1 MIECINN
8 LKYCFYCYVFLMKN
22 LEEGVSRYLE
32 TLPLVEVEKKLS
44 SAEIMDL
51 EIAELRKRL
60 GEC

>member
-1 MIECINN
+1 
-8 LKYCFYCYVFLMKN
+8 MKN
-22 LEEGVSRYLE
+22 LEEEVSRYPVI
-32 TLPLVEVEKKLS
+32 LPLEVEKKLS

>member
-1 MIECINN
+1 
-8 LKYCFYCYVFLMKN
+8 MKN

-32 TLPLVEVEKKLS
+32 LPLVEVEKKLS

>member
-1 MIECINN
+1 
-8 LKYCFYCYVFLMKN
+8 MKT
-22 LEEGVSRYLE
+22 LEEGVYVN
-32 TLPLVEVEKKLS
+32 LPLEVEKKLS

>member
-1 MIECINN
+1 M
-8 LKYCFYCYVFLMKN
+8 FFLMKN
-22 LEEGVSRYLE
+22 LEKEVSRYL
-32 TLPLVEVEKKLS
+32 EVEKKLS

>member
-1 MIECINN
+1 
-8 LKYCFYCYVFLMKN
+8 MKN

>member
-22 LEEGVSRYLE
+22 LEEEASRYLE
-32 TLPLVEVEKKLS
+32 LPLVEVEKKLS